1 MNFNIGEKLR
11 CILHFV
17 NQNGRLVKMEKHF
30 RVVLSQRTFCQ
41 VIQRYI
47 IARCAF
53 HQLLQHGCFA
63 DLSGTGN
70 DNGGILLTGLKD
82 NMFKVTFDI
91 LHIDTSFRA
100 DSILTV
106 V

>member
-11 CILHFV
+11 CILYFI
-17 NQNGRLVKMEKHF
+17 NQNGRLVKLEEHF

-47 IARCAF
+47 IARCSF
-53 HQLLQHGCFA
+53 HQLLQHGRFA

-70 DNGGILLTGLKD
+70 DNGGILLAGLK
-82 NMFKVTFDI
+82 NNTFKITFDI
-91 LHIDTSFRA
+91 LHINTSFRA
-100 DSILTV
+100 NSILTV